1 MRHILFFLAAIAS
14 ITPACAETGLASWYG
29 SHEEGH
35 KMASGKIFHS
45 ASNNAASFRY
55 LIGTRLNV
63 TNLSNGRQAEVVI
76 EDRGPYIKPR
86 ILDVSRGTA
95 RVLGFEQQGLAMV
108 RIEPVTVVV
117 RPAIYL
123 LIRPGCS
130 WLKRHNRRLDAER
143 GCARVLAILR
153 ACACGR

>member
-1 MRHILFFLAAIAS
+1 MRHILFFLAALAS
-14 ITPACAETGLASWYG
+14 VTPACAETGLASWYG

-45 ASNNAASFRY
+45 ASNNAASLRY
-55 LIGTRLNV
+55 PFGTRLIV

-108 RIEPVTVVV
+108 RIEP
-117 RPAIYL
+117 
-123 LIRPGCS
+123 
-130 WLKRHNRRLDAER
+130 
-143 GCARVLAILR
+143 
-153 ACACGR
+153 

>member
-1 MRHILFFLAAIAS
+1 
-14 ITPACAETGLASWYG
+14 
-29 SHEEGH
+29 
-35 KMASGKIFHS
+35 MANGMPFH
-45 ASNNAASFRY
+45 ANGINAASRTYPF
-55 LIGTRLNV
+55 GTRLLV
-63 TNLSNGRQAEVVI
+63 TNLANGRQAEVVI

-123 LIRPGCS
+123 EPV
-130 WLKRHNRRLDAER
+130 KPAPHHTKKVRHARR
-143 GCARVLAILR
+143 
-153 ACACGR
+153 

>member
-1 MRHILFFLAAIAS
+1 
-14 ITPACAETGLASWYG
+14 
-29 SHEEGH
+29 
-35 KMASGKIFHS
+35 MASGKIFHS
-45 ASNNAASFRY
+45 ASNNAASLRY
-55 LIGTRLNV
+55 PFGTRLIV
-63 TNLSNGRQAEVVI
+63 TNLANGRQAEVVV

-123 LIRPGCS
+123 EPVKPAPRPA
-130 WLKRHNRRLDAER
+130 KEVRHARR
-143 GCARVLAILR
+143 
-153 ACACGR
+153 